1 MKGQRPI
8 NQNLIISVKLFCLM
22 NEYWLLVSGQKY
34 FVVFFIISLF
44 VFNLKDSGLQSIM
57 MEELYKESKN
67 VSWNNS
73 NEKTRIS
80 SDLSLQVRNLK
91 GKINWINLGYIVLF
105 FCWSSRLF
113 CLFNELFL
121 IIIRYMYVL
130 KKADLCFRNTVTVSN
145 KGSQMSINK
154 IRYLYLV
161 IVIVKKIFLNQSIK
175 DFLLIEKKR
184 HKIR

>member
-1 MKGQRPI
+1 
-8 NQNLIISVKLFCLM
+8 M

-57 MEELYKESKN
+57 MEELTKESKN

-91 GKINWINLGYIVLF
+91 GKIN
-105 FCWSSRLF
+105 
-113 CLFNELFL
+113 
-121 IIIRYMYVL
+121 
-130 KKADLCFRNTVTVSN
+130 
-145 KGSQMSINK
+145 
-154 IRYLYLV
+154 
-161 IVIVKKIFLNQSIK
+161 
-175 DFLLIEKKR
+175 
-184 HKIR
+184 

>member
-1 MKGQRPI
+1 
-8 NQNLIISVKLFCLM
+8 M

-80 SDLSLQVRNLK
+80 PDLSLQVRNLK
-91 GKINWINLGYIVLF
+91 GKIN
-105 FCWSSRLF
+105 
-113 CLFNELFL
+113 
-121 IIIRYMYVL
+121 
-130 KKADLCFRNTVTVSN
+130 
-145 KGSQMSINK
+145 
-154 IRYLYLV
+154 
-161 IVIVKKIFLNQSIK
+161 
-175 DFLLIEKKR
+175 
-184 HKIR
+184 